1 MATRSTIALEYADGS
16 IKQIYCHWDG
26 YISGVGATLFEHY
39 DTPEKVN
46 ELLSQGDASSID
58 KTINE
63 CTFYARDRGETGVEA
78 ANYQSYDHFIR
89 SAGFQAYDYIMRD
102 GVWYRIQGMRSPLES
117 LEDLIAADDE
127 D

>member
-1 MATRSTIALEYADGS
+1 MGTRSTIALEYADGS
-16 IKQIYCHWDG
+16 IKQIYCHWNG

-46 ELLSQGDASSID
+46 ELLSQGDARAID

-63 CTFYARDRGETGVEA
+63 CNFYARDRGETGVEA
-78 ANYQSYDHFIR
+78 SNYQSYDHFMKN
-89 SAGFQAYDYIMRD
+89 AGFQEYDYIMRE
-102 GVWYRIQGMRSPLES
+102 GVWYLIRDKRSPLES
-117 LEDLIAADDE
+117 LADLIAEDE